1 MRTTLLAISTACALL
16 ITVNHAAAAPDPDG
30 AATPTTKTL
39 SERNPDR
46 WQGRQHYL
54 YDDENRPDSATPDSA
69 TVGAAAS
76 DARACANEPV
86 RLRRSDG
93 TTVVRRLKRCD

>member
-1 MRTTLLAISTACALL
+1 MRTTLLAFSTACVLL
-16 ITVNHAAAAPDPDG
+16 TTVNHATAAPSPDS
-30 AATPTTKTL
+30 AVLPPVETL
-39 SERNPDR
+39 NERNPDR
-46 WQGRQHYL
+46 WQGRHHYL
-54 YDDENRPDSATPDSA
+54 YDDENRPDSAT
-69 TVGAAAS
+69 TGAAPS

>member
-1 MRTTLLAISTACALL
+1 MRTTLLAFSTACVLL
-16 ITVNHAAAAPDPDG
+16 TTVNHAAAAPSPDG
-30 AATPTTKTL
+30 AASPPVETL
-39 SERNPDR
+39 NERNPDR
-46 WQGRQHYL
+46 WQGRHHYL
-54 YDDENRPDSATPDSA
+54 YDDENRPDAATTDSA
-69 TVGAAAS
+69 TTGAAPS

>member
-1 MRTTLLAISTACALL
+1 MRTTLLACSTACVLL
-16 ITVNHAAAAPDPDG
+16 AAVNHATAAPSPDAAASAPVE
-30 AATPTTKTL
+30 TL

-46 WQGRQHYL
+46 WQGRHHYL
-54 YDDENRPDSATPDSA
+54 YDDENRPDSGT
-69 TVGAAAS
+69 TGAAAS

>member
-1 MRTTLLAISTACALL
+1 MRTTLLAFSAACVLLTAMNLA
-16 ITVNHAAAAPDPDG
+16 TAAPSPDG
-30 AATPTTKTL
+30 ATLPVETPG
-39 SERNPDR
+39 ERNPDR
-46 WQGRQHYL
+46 WQGRHHYL
-54 YDDENRPDSATPDSA
+54 YDDENRPDSATTGS
-69 TVGAAAS
+69 AAS

>member
-1 MRTTLLAISTACALL
+1 MRTTLLAFSAACVLLTTLNHRATAAP
-16 ITVNHAAAAPDPDG
+16 NPDAAASPPIE
-30 AATPTTKTL
+30 TL

-54 YDDENRPDSATPDSA
+54 YDDENRSDPATTGS
-69 TVGAAAS
+69 AAS